1 MSTLDEKQTH
11 IVVLPRES
19 HINKFYGDGDPALT
33 NRFSEEVKAAWASRH
48 MSPEERLRLLMG
60 SIGETVRAEVKC
72 HDKTIQSDPDKVLD
86 LIMETFGERRSGSQL
101 LSGFVGLKQRMA
113 ESVMEYSHRMNRAF
127 DSVKGKTPD
136 IDVRLLR
143 DHFIEG
149 LATPI
154 LRRELKEEV
163 HKDPQLTFLQVRN
176 SAIRRSEDE
185 DQSNCSVDKVSVP
198 EQKQSPPTGTGTVET
213 MMAQLLAHLD
223 KVDQRLERLESRSTA
238 ENQEKNGTKQRQ
250 VGRPRPAGPSLRWTA
265 DGRPICLSCSQPGH
279 MARYCQGNGRP
290 L

>member
-1 MSTLDEKQTH
+1 
-11 IVVLPRES
+11 
-19 HINKFYGDGDPALT
+19 
-33 NRFSEEVKAAWASRH
+33 
-48 MSPEERLRLLMG
+48 MG

-72 HDKTIQSDPDKVLD
+72 HDKTIQTDPDKVLD
-86 LIMETFGERRSGSQL
+86 LIMETSGERRSGSQL

-127 DSVKGKTPD
+127 DAVKGKTPD
-136 IDVRLLR
+136 IDARLLR
-143 DHFIEG
+143 NHFIEG

-154 LRRELKEEV
+154 LRRDLKEEV
-163 HKDPQLTFLQVRN
+163 YKDPQLTFLQVRN
-176 SAIRRSEDE
+176 SAIRRSEYEDE
-185 DQSNCSVDKVSVP
+185 SNCSVDKVSVP
-198 EQKQSPPTGTGTVET
+198 EQKQSPPTGTGTMET

-238 ENQEKNGTKQRQ
+238 DNQGKNWTKHRQ
-250 VGRPRPAGPSLRWTA
+250 VRQPRPANPSLQWTA

-279 MARYCQGNGRP
+279 MARYCQGNDRP